1 MKTVL
6 GIDLGTQSLKVLFY
20 DFANREVVACESSSL
35 ELYQSD
41 DGTAE
46 QQARWWLNALE
57 KVLAKVGDGIGEV
70 RGRRFLFDSDAL
82 DKLISSAC
90 YSSKKIQ
97 RDLGFR
103 PTWDLRSALPEIVT
117 SLGMKRADD

>member
-20 DFANREVVACESSSL
+20 DFANREVVACESASL
-35 ELYQSD
+35 DLYQSD

-57 KVLAKVGDGIGEV
+57 KTLLKVG
-70 RGRRFLFDSDAL
+70 
-82 DKLISSAC
+82 SS
-90 YSSKKIQ
+90 I
-97 RDLGFR
+97 R
-103 PTWDLRSALPEIVT
+103 RSAIAVGV
-117 SLGMKRADD
+117 SG